1 MCRTPAAG
9 EAGEHTEICEEGRRL
24 YRAALTSGAVGRDEA
39 PGCLTALGLLTPSGG
54 EPGTLVPVPPSVAT
68 TAQTYPMEQAIL
80 AQQRKLA
87 GLRRAISQVES
98 IYQETRHVGEP
109 TIQRLV
115 GASVISA
122 ALDEATRGADSELL
136 TAHPGGSRPKGILEE
151 SLKRVLLAQGRGV
164 VQRTLY
170 QHTVRN
176 HAPTLEYIRAVTA
189 AGVEVRTL
197 DEVFDRLI
205 VCDRSTAFIPD
216 KGGERSN
223 HAIVVRDA
231 GVVQFFVSVFEHA
244 WERAE
249 PVSFNPDQQRPSLL
263 TEKTRLRVL
272 RLMVDGYTDA
282 AIASRLGMST
292 RTVAT
297 HLKKTSDLLGSNS
310 RAQLAYFLAQ
320 TGLLDG
326 PPTTGPGAA
335 SASAG
340 RTPSGC
346 SCEKHDDEDEANGG
360 EQPGS

>member
-1 MCRTPAAG
+1 MCRIQASEDA
-9 EAGEHTEICEEGRRL
+9 EEHPEICDEGRRL
-24 YRAALTSGAVGRDEA
+24 YRTALTSGAVDRDEA
-39 PGCLTALGLLTPSGG
+39 PECLTTLGLLAPSMG
-54 EPGTLVPVPPSVAT
+54 EPSALVPVPPSVAT
-68 TAQTYPMEQAIL
+68 TAQTYPVEQAIL
-80 AQQRKLA
+80 AKQRRLVE
-87 GLRRAISQVES
+87 LRRVISEVES
-98 IYQETRHVGEP
+98 IYQEAGHAGEP
-109 TIQRLV
+109 QIQRLV

-122 ALDEATRGADSELL
+122 ALDEATRGAGSELL
-136 TAHPGGSRPKGILEE
+136 TAHPGGSRPQGILDE
-151 SLKRVLLAQGRGV
+151 SLKRVMLAQEQGV

-170 QHTVRN
+170 QHTVRT
-176 HAPTLEYIRAVTA
+176 HAPTLEYIRTVTA

-197 DEVFDRLI
+197 DEVFERLI

-223 HAIVVRDA
+223 HAIVVRDV

-249 PVSFNPDQQRPSLL
+249 PVAFNPDQQRPPLL

-282 AIASRLGMST
+282 AIASRLGIST

-326 PPTTGPGAA
+326 QPGTGGGAGAEAAPGPTGRAPG
-335 SASAG
+335 
-340 RTPSGC
+340 GC
-346 SCEKHDDEDEANGG
+346 DCEKHGG
-360 EQPGS
+360 EESGS

>member
-1 MCRTPAAG
+1 M
-9 EAGEHTEICEEGRRL
+9 
-24 YRAALTSGAVGRDEA
+24 TSGAVGRDEA
-39 PGCLTALGLLTPSGG
+39 PECLTILGLLAPSTGD
-54 EPGTLVPVPPSVAT
+54 PGTLVPVPPSVAT
-68 TAQTYPMEQAIL
+68 TAQTYPMERAIL
-80 AQQRKLA
+80 AQQRKIA
-87 GLRRAISQVES
+87 ELRRTMSQVDS
-98 IYQETRHVGEP
+98 IYQEACHVGEP
-109 TIQRLV
+109 KVQRLA

-122 ALDEATRGADSELL
+122 ALDEATCGADSELL
-136 TAHPGGSRPKGILEE
+136 TAHPGGGRPREILEE
-151 SLKRVLLAQGRGV
+151 SLKRVVLAQERGV

-170 QHTVRN
+170 QHTVRT
-176 HAPTLEYIRAVTA
+176 HAPTLEYIRTVTA

-223 HAIVVRDA
+223 HAIVVRDV

-310 RAQLAYFLAQ
+310 RAQLAYLLAQ
-320 TGLLDG
+320 TGLLDS
-326 PPTTGPGAA
+326 PPITDAGAGAGAA
-335 SASAG
+335 LVSAG
-340 RTPSGC
+340 RASGGC
-346 SCEKHDDEDEANGG
+346 TCEKHGG
-360 EQPGS
+360 EEYES